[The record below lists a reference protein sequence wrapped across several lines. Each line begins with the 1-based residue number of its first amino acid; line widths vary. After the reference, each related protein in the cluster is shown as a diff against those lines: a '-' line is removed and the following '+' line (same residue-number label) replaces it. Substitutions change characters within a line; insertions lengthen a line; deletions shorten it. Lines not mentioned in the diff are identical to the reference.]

1 MTASRARLAGSTALV
16 TGGSDGVGLEIV
28 RMLAD
33 AGADVIMPVR
43 NRAKGEAAIERI
55 RETVRDARI
64 VLHDLDLARL
74 DSVDALT
81 AGLREEA
88 AIDICVL
95 NAGVVLLGDRRRHLT
110 ADGFELHFQTNFLG
124 HAALIR
130 GILPL
135 LERSRARVVVQ
146 TSIAA
151 ARARIDWNDL
161 NGARRYSPYRAYAA
175 SKLALSL
182 FGLELA
188 RRSGRITVN
197 LSHPGVVP
205 GTAIAAPVRALLPQ
219 DLVNWAVHRVGNA
232 PATAA
237 QTAFDA
243 ATSEADAPVMF
254 APSGPFGLWGAPVP
268 RAPFRRFLDSDA
280 AARVWREVDRLLS

>member
-205 GTAIAAPVRALLPQ
+205 APRSP
-219 DLVNWAVHRVGNA
+219 HPCGRCC
-232 PATAA
+232 PR
-237 QTAFDA
+237 
-243 ATSEADAPVMF
+243 TS
-254 APSGPFGLWGAPVP
+254 
-268 RAPFRRFLDSDA
+268 
-280 AARVWREVDRLLS
+280 